1 VKKSLKE
8 VLWGGG
14 AILLVLLWL
23 IARGKNTFDDGW
35 SVGIIL
41 MIVICLLHSRPGDTL
56 KRYLKAVVGILL
68 IVSAGAVVGNSF
80 YGGFSSIVVD
90 AVAMYFLWPMM
101 RDIVDR

>member
-14 AILLVLLWL
+14 VILPMLIWL
-23 IARGKNTFDDGW
+23 IAQRKNTFAEGW
-35 SVGIIL
+35 FVGTIL
-41 MIVICLLHSRPGDTL
+41 MIVICLLHSRAGDTM
-56 KRYLKAVVGILL
+56 KRYLKAMVGFLL
-68 IVSAGAVVGNSF
+68 IVSAGAMAGNSF
-80 YGGFSSIVVD
+80 HGGFSSIVVV